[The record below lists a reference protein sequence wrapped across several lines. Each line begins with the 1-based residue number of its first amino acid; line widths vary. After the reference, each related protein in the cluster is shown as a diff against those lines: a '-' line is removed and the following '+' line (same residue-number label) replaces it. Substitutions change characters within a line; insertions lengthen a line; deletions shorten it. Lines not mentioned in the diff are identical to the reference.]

1 MKKILLFCAAGM
13 STSLLVAKMQKAAK
27 EEGFE
32 CMIEAYSLSE
42 LEEKGKEAD
51 VILLGPQVRY
61 NLDKVKK
68 AYPDKPVQVIDMGL
82 YGMMKGKEVLE
93 EAKKLIP

>member
-1 MKKILLFCAAGM
+1 
-13 STSLLVAKMQKAAK
+13 
-27 EEGFE
+27 
-32 CMIEAYSLSE
+32 MIEAYSLNE
-42 LEEKGKEAD
+42 LDEKGKEAD

-68 AYPDKPVQVIDMGL
+68 VYPDKPVQVIDMGL

-93 EAKKLIP
+93 EAKKLMS